1 MNNFLPIKP
10 EGDDKWRDIPVDDR
24 DCMNYHVAFDTTYE
38 VAFKRFFP
46 MYLGIDGN
54 LSKAG
59 KEACRQFFAYRK
71 HKDYIEAYK
80 RTLRDVIKRGKDV
93 PSGIEVSGT
102 RKERV
107 MKKFANDVATSVET
121 NTNTDAEILKDQADL
136 LKKVGYLKED
146 EVKIEAPRRYLPV
159 RCSDCAYKIFI
170 DEQVRLGNIK
180 KEENETVKE
189 Q

>member
-1 MNNFLPIKP
+1 MTEFLPIKP
-10 EGDDKWRDIPVDDR
+10 EGDEKWRDVPVNDR
-24 DCMNYHVAFDTTYE
+24 DCMNYYVAFNTTCE
-38 VAFKRFFP
+38 IAFKRFFP

-54 LSKAG
+54 LTQAG
-59 KEACRQFFAYRK
+59 KESCKQFFAYKK

-80 RTLRDVIKRGKDV
+80 RTLTKLIKKGKEV
-93 PSGIEVSGT
+93 QSGIEVSGT

-146 EVKIEAPRRYLPV
+146 EIKIEAPRRYLPV
-159 RCSDCAYKIFI
+159 RCSECAYKIFI
-170 DEQVRLGNIK
+170 DEQVKLGNIK
-180 KEENETVKE
+180 KDDETVKE
-189 Q
+189 QR